1 MRIAMIV
8 FALVATLLGH
18 VARAQPAQERL
29 HESVRRELTDKLQ
42 ASGKFSS
49 IAVTNR
55 TTLKAKTLEGADV
68 SISIDNLAGAISAA
82 PERRSDLV
90 ARFVRSIVA
99 SLEPKPK
106 TVTKDQFVASLRL
119 VVRHSDYVK
128 EIGTLRDGSKTAAD
142 PLWQPLAGAA
152 TIFVAIDYGERLEI
166 ATKGAGTPHA
176 IADDDL
182 FGLGREQLRRF
193 AADFETEDVAGVR
206 SFMASDDTYSP
217 SLLLI
222 DEPWGKVEKDLGA
235 GFVVAIPDRNTLL
248 AAPARQA
255 AALRRAVALVAA
267 ERKAPPLIPELLQRS
282 GAGWAVF
289 TGR

>member
-1 MRIAMIV
+1 MRIAI
-8 FALVATLLGH
+8 LVLVLLATLLGQT
-18 VARAQPAQERL
+18 ARAQPAQERL

-49 IAVTNR
+49 IAVTDR
-55 TTLKAKTLEGADV
+55 TTLKAKTLDGADI

-82 PERRSDLV
+82 PERRPDLM

-106 TVTKDQFVASLRL
+106 TVTKEQFIASLRL
-119 VVRHSDYVK
+119 VVRHLDYVK
-128 EIGTLRDGSKTAAD
+128 EISALRDGSKIAAE
-142 PLWQPLAGAA
+142 PLWRPLAGTA

-166 ATKGAGTPHA
+166 ATKGAGAPHN

-193 AADFETEDVAGVR
+193 AADFETENAAGVR
-206 SFMASDDTYSP
+206 AFVASDDTYSP

-222 DEPWGKVEKDLGA
+222 DEPWSKVEKDLGP

-248 AAPARQA
+248 AAPAKQA
-255 AALRRAVALVAA
+255 AALRKAVSLVAA

-282 GAGWAVF
+282 GAGWVVF